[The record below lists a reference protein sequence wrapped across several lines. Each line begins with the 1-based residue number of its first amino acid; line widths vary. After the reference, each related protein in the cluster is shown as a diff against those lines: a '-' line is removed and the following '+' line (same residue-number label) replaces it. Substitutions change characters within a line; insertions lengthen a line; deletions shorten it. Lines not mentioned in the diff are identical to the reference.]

1 MKFVNYII
9 LIVFAGLLI
18 FASLYL
24 PPRGTADRAA
34 DRPTGLAGAPNPP
47 AYYIRN
53 AYQDAHTNNMVTV
66 ILADYRSYDTL
77 GEETVILTAGL
88 VCFLL
93 LRDKK
98 KKNED
103 L

>member
-1 MKFVNYII
+1 MKIINYII
-9 LIVFAGLLI
+9 IVVFAGLLI
-18 FASLYL
+18 FATLSL
-24 PPRGTADRAA
+24 PPRGAADTTADQK
-34 DRPTGLAGAPNPP
+34 TGLAGAKNPP
-47 AYYIRN
+47 AYYIEN
-53 AYQDAHTNNMVTV
+53 AYHDANTPNMVTV
-66 ILADYRSYDTL
+66 ILADYRGYDTL
-77 GEETVILTAGL
+77 GEETVILTAAL